1 MPVTPLRAL
10 LDRPGW
16 APRWLPSVDDV
27 ASMRWFRWMVGLVL
41 AAGCAACV
49 VESADS
55 PADPELGDA
64 PTGDDDPVIS
74 APDAVTGLAA
84 DFGTILVDLV
94 TASGEALELCLL
106 HADEPAE
113 RSQGLKGVTDLE
125 GHDGMLFSFDT
136 DVQSSFVMIDT
147 VTPLSISWWGADGTF
162 VSGTDMEPCTEGN
175 DADCARFP
183 AEAPYRYAVE
193 VFQGERP
200 ELAAGSTI
208 AVQSGSSCQTP

>member
-1 MPVTPLRAL
+1 MRDPL
-10 LDRPGW
+10 LDRPTW

-27 ASMRWFRWMVGLVL
+27 RTMRLFRWIVGLVL

-55 PADPELGDA
+55 PADPELGGA
-64 PTGDDDPVIS
+64 PSGDDDPVVSDS
-74 APDAVTGLAA
+74 APVTGLAA
-84 DFGTILVDLV
+84 DFGTILVDLMTV
-94 TASGEALELCLL
+94 SGEVLELCLL
-106 HADEPAE
+106 HADDPAE
-113 RSQGLKGVTDLE
+113 RSQGLMGVTDLE

-162 VSGTDMEPCTEGN
+162 VSGTDMEPCTEAN

-183 AEAPYRYAVE
+183 AEGPYRYAVE

-208 AVQSGSSCQTP
+208 AVRPGSSCQTP

>member
-1 MPVTPLRAL
+1 MPDPL
-10 LDRPGW
+10 LDRPAW
-16 APRWLPSVDDV
+16 APRFLPSVDDV
-27 ASMRWFRWMVGLVL
+27 RSMRWFRWMVGLVL

-49 VESADS
+49 AESANS
-55 PADPELGDA
+55 PADPELGD
-64 PTGDDDPVIS
+64 PIDDPVVGDES
-74 APDAVTGLAA
+74 PVVGLAA
-84 DFGTILVDLV
+84 DFGTILVDLM
-94 TASGEALELCLL
+94 TASGEVLELCLL

-113 RSQGLKGVTDLE
+113 RSQGLMGVTDLE

-147 VTPLSISWWGADGTF
+147 VTPLSISWWEAGGSF
-162 VSGTDMEPCTEGN
+162 VSGTDMEPCTEAD

-183 AEAPYRYAVE
+183 ADGPYRYAVE

-208 AVQSGSSCQTP
+208 SVRSGSSCQRG

>member
-1 MPVTPLRAL
+1 MADPL
-10 LDRPGW
+10 LDRPDW
-16 APRWLPSVDDV
+16 APAWLPSVDDV
-27 ASMRWFRWMVGLVL
+27 TSMRWFRWIVGLVL

-55 PADPELGDA
+55 PADPTLGD
-64 PTGDDDPVIS
+64 PNGDANGEDDPVVS
-74 APDAVTGLAA
+74 APEGVTGLAA

-94 TASGEALELCLL
+94 TASGEMLELCLL

-113 RSQGLKGVTDLE
+113 RSQGLMGVTDLE
-125 GHDGMLFSFDT
+125 GTDGMLFSFDT

-147 VTPLSISWWGADGTF
+147 VTPLSISWWAADGAF
-162 VSGTDMEPCTEGN
+162 VSGTDMEPCTEAS

-183 AEAPYRYAVE
+183 ADGPYRYAVE

-208 AVQSGSSCQTP
+208 AVQPGSSCQTP